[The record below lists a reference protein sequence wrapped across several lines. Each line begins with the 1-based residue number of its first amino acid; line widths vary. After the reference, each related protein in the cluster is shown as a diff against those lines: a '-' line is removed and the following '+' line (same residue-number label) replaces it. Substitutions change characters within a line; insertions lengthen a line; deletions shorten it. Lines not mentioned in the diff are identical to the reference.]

1 METWVGAAVGTTG
14 RAFRLSALTL
24 QVYWAQLPKPS
35 RTRRQGSNYVTHVP
49 EKPKI
54 VSKPWGRE
62 IWYAHTDRYAGKILE
77 VTRDHILSLQKHR
90 IKHETLYL
98 LSGRMRFTLEDDV
111 FDWEPGTVVEIPPE
125 TVHRMEALED
135 SVILEVSTPELD
147 DVVRLEDRYG
157 RSVD

>member
-1 METWVGAAVGTTG
+1 MAHA
-14 RAFRLSALTL
+14 
-24 QVYWAQLPKPS
+24 
-35 RTRRQGSNYVTHVP
+35 P

-77 VTRDHILSLQKHR
+77 VTHDHILSLQKHR

-157 RSVD
+157 RALD